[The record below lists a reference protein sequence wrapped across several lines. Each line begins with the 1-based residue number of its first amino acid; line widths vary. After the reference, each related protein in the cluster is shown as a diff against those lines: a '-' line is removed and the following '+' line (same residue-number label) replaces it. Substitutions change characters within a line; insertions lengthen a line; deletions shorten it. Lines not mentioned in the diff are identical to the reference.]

1 MAFKIASWQALKKAF
16 EVGKFILLEP
26 IHELQIIIPNEYMG
40 DVMGDITTRRGK
52 ILGMEQK
59 GKKQILN
66 AKMPLA
72 ELFNYYPALK
82 SLTQGRG
89 KFNQKF
95 SYYEKVPDDIAT
107 KVIAKANKKE
117 E

>member
-1 MAFKIASWQALKKAF
+1 
-16 EVGKFILLEP
+16 
-26 IHELQIIIPNEYMG
+26 
-40 DVMGDITTRRGK
+40 
-52 ILGMEQK
+52 
-59 GKKQILN
+59 
-66 AKMPLA
+66 MPLA

>member
-1 MAFKIASWQALKKAF
+1 MRWGEETRLKKAF
-16 EVGKFILLEP
+16 QVAKPILLEP
-26 IHELQIIIPNEYMG
+26 VHETQIIIPDEYMG
-40 DVMGDITTRRGK
+40 DVMGDMSSRRGK

-66 AKMPLA
+66 AHMPLA

-89 KFNQKF
+89 KFTQTF
-95 SYYEKVPDDIAT
+95 SHYEKVPDEIAT
-107 KVIAKANKKE
+107 KVIAEANKKDE
-117 E
+117 